1 MAKPGSISGVPVIR
15 SKLRKVKR
23 SAESNLAGPHL
34 MVRGMSPKIL
44 SEDRRG
50 KMKHLLYVAV
60 VTAALMIIPIL
71 SAVALAQ
78 SVPSDRNLCRQNCS
92 LLLDSTRI
100 PGDPM
105 GYYNNCMSGCESR
118 FWSDF
123 DKNSRD
129 LEKDLG
135 KASLRNN
142 HCKWQSVGI

>member
-1 MAKPGSISGVPVIR
+1 
-15 SKLRKVKR
+15 
-23 SAESNLAGPHL
+23 

-60 VTAALMIIPIL
+60 VTAALIIIPIL

-78 SVPSDRNLCRQNCS
+78 SVPSDRNLCRQNC
-92 LLLDSTRI
+92 LLLLGSA
-100 PGDPM
+100 GGSM
-105 GYYNNCMSGCESR
+105 AYYNNCMSGCESR

-129 LEKDLG
+129 LEKDRG
-135 KASLRNN
+135 K
-142 HCKWQSVGI
+142 